1 MKDQIEGILDIDKK
15 TQDIVEKTEREIESE
30 RENLRLTLTKM
41 ENEATENAK
50 KTAQEKF
57 DEIIQKAEAEADSR
71 RTENEKSLK
80 EIDALYEVDKEKL
93 INTAF
98 NKFILGKDE

>member
-15 TQDIVEKTEREIESE
+15 TQDIVEKTEREMESE

-57 DEIIQKAEAEADSR
+57 DEIIKKAEAEADSR
-71 RTENEKSLK
+71 RAENEKSLK